1 MSQEPRRS
9 SRPSSVIKSS
19 ELEEKLAKR
28 KAEAEIK
35 VLDSRSKALETVRRQ
50 ELEVFQEEAR
60 ELSESV
66 DRILDDKDP
75 DNNSDPDQSLEWDS
89 DECNTSPSFVTIDSS
104 KEVSPTVL
112 EIIDDILNSSV
123 TQGEEENLVPAEDAN
138 QVIRRNTSTDNNFL
152 ASSPVDRDRPVHFN
166 WPPRYPSQEP
176 EDYSNLYYP
185 PLQPRLVR
193 ENIEVE
199 EEVFEAIVEEQSGT
213 MDLAEYEAR
222 YRVIKLAAKK
232 VQGVKKL
239 FLATDVA
246 SIHLHTYESRLK
258 EIREELKVF
267 NGVVDE
273 LIVDLDENNADDKV
287 RITSLENYQA
297 NLLEEVKTNER
308 EVAEKVK
315 VLMDA
320 QPLTKAEVEQL
331 DLQRKKLQLAEKK
344 EEEEKILKNKKAE
357 IAIVDLS
364 SKIANLL
371 DVVKE
376 VKAAK
381 DLSDQ
386 EIKHIL
392 PEAKKWEVDFKELTA
407 SKVKLD
413 MDFVGLNTD
422 AAVVKK
428 LEEDYKTITAEVKN
442 KLSDLKAANDERGLF
457 ALNKQVKD
465 AAAYPEPFHGKVGQN
480 IYKFFEKM
488 KEAFESNQV
497 SEKDRVGILM
507 KYLGG
512 SAKSLITNSDKTLAE
527 AEASLIARYGSAETI
542 WKGILETFKR
552 KCNNPKV
559 WSSYGSA
566 ARCDIIAHAIKFLDD
581 AKLLAEDYSELKTA
595 VYSEQTVGVF
605 HMVLP
610 REIITKARELER
622 DPRAKN
628 DYRKTLDN
636 IKLQLELDQRDAN
649 QDSAYSREIEEN
661 KKSFSL
667 QFNNFN
673 GKKEKSKP
681 TFKKKKFSPDHYC
694 KNSTSCRR
702 EWGLLGC
709 AELYKLHTVDE
720 RKEFL
725 VERGRCVWVKI
736 FQFSFLHV
744 EEEHEIQHGHNA
756 RQMYQVA
763 MSI

>member
-371 DVVKE
+371 HVVKE

-392 PEAKKWEVDFKELTA
+392 PKAKK
-407 SKVKLD
+407 
-413 MDFVGLNTD
+413 
-422 AAVVKK
+422 
-428 LEEDYKTITAEVKN
+428 
-442 KLSDLKAANDERGLF
+442 
-457 ALNKQVKD
+457 
-465 AAAYPEPFHGKVGQN
+465 
-480 IYKFFEKM
+480 
-488 KEAFESNQV
+488 
-497 SEKDRVGILM
+497 
-507 KYLGG
+507 
-512 SAKSLITNSDKTLAE
+512 
-527 AEASLIARYGSAETI
+527 
-542 WKGILETFKR
+542 
-552 KCNNPKV
+552 
-559 WSSYGSA
+559 
-566 ARCDIIAHAIKFLDD
+566 
-581 AKLLAEDYSELKTA
+581 
-595 VYSEQTVGVF
+595 
-605 HMVLP
+605 
-610 REIITKARELER
+610 
-622 DPRAKN
+622 
-628 DYRKTLDN
+628 
-636 IKLQLELDQRDAN
+636 
-649 QDSAYSREIEEN
+649 
-661 KKSFSL
+661 
-667 QFNNFN
+667 
-673 GKKEKSKP
+673 
-681 TFKKKKFSPDHYC
+681 
-694 KNSTSCRR
+694 
-702 EWGLLGC
+702 
-709 AELYKLHTVDE
+709 
-720 RKEFL
+720 
-725 VERGRCVWVKI
+725 
-736 FQFSFLHV
+736 
-744 EEEHEIQHGHNA
+744 
-756 RQMYQVA
+756 
-763 MSI
+763 